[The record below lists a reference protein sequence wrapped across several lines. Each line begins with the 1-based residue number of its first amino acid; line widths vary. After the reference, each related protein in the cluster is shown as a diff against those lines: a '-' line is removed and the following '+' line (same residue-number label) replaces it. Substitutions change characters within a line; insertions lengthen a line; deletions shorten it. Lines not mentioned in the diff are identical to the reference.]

1 VTSRQ
6 TVEARALP
14 PILRLRN
21 AVRDY
26 AWGSV
31 TAIPEL
37 LGIEP
42 TGAPAAELWMG
53 AHPDEPS
60 RWADDPAEPGL
71 DALIDAWPQE
81 ILGAGSVSRFGPRLP
96 FLLKVL
102 AAEKCLSMQVHPNAE
117 QARAGYLDEEQRGI
131 PRTAAQRNYSD
142 AFAKPELLYALT
154 EVDALCG
161 FRPVAG
167 TVQLFDALIGLGV
180 SRLSPY
186 RDLLAAEEG
195 IRATFTTMLTL
206 PEAARLSLIDSVIA
220 GCRSLVAADAEQQW
234 SDAAGASV
242 LAAEDFPGDI
252 GAVLALLLNH
262 VRLRPGQAIFLGAGN
277 VHAYLRGMGVEI
289 LANSDNVLR
298 CGLTPKHVDV
308 PELLRIADFSPLAEP
323 LWEPRVSDEPRVVF
337 DVPVP
342 DFRLTVVQPS
352 GAEIEVAGHGPMIVL
367 NTAGSLTVQAAGAAV
382 QLERGESA
390 FVRAGASEV
399 RVLGSGQAFVASEGL

>member
-1 VTSRQ
+1 VTGRQ
-6 TVEARALP
+6 TAEGRALP

-42 TGAPAAELWMG
+42 SGAPAAELWMG

-71 DALIDAWPQE
+71 DALIEGWPEE
-81 ILGAGSVSRFGPRLP
+81 ILGASSVSRFGPRLP

-102 AAEKCLSMQVHPNAE
+102 AADKCLSMQVHPNAE

-142 AFAKPELLYALT
+142 AFAKPELLCALT
-154 EVDALCG
+154 EVEALCG

-180 SRLSPY
+180 SQLRPY
-186 RDLLAAEEG
+186 RDLLAAEDG

-206 PEAARLSLIDSVIA
+206 PEAARLSLVDCVID
-220 GCRSLVAADAEQQW
+220 GCRSLAALAEQPW
-234 SDAAGASV
+234 SGAAGASV

-308 PELLRIADFSPLAEP
+308 PELLRIADFTPLAEP
-323 LWEPRVSDEPRVVF
+323 LWDARVRDERQAVF
-337 DVPVP
+337 EVPVP
-342 DFRLTVVQPS
+342 DFRLTIVQPT
-352 GAEIEVAGHGPMIVL
+352 GAEVEVAGRGPTIVL
-367 NTAGSLTVQAAGAAV
+367 TTAGSLTVQVAGSVV

-399 RVLGSGQAFVASEGL
+399 RIVGSGQAFVASEGL